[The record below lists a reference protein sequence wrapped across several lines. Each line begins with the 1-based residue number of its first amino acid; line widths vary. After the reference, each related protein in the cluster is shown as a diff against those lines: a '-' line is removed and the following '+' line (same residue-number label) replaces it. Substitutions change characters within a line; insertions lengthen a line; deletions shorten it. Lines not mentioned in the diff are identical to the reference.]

1 MVIVCRNVSLL
12 NLEVFPINQ
21 FFLSH
26 FQNFSL
32 ESSYNLSK
40 YVIRRMIKP
49 HFLNKWIYFMPPRCN
64 HYEIKLEQKIK
75 LLFYCIMKIIDSI
88 MMRSFWFGDVLE
100 SRRKIQFWRD
110 FDIFHDTFLRLFC
123 FENKNRMLEQKLI
136 MI

>member
-1 MVIVCRNVSLL
+1 MVNVCLNVSLL

-49 HFLNKWIYFMPPRCN
+49 HFLNKWIYFRPPRCN
-64 HYEIKLEQKIK
+64 RYFRKKNKI
-75 LLFYCIMKIIDSI
+75 LLFHCIMKIIDSI
-88 MMRSFWFGDVLE
+88 MMRSFWFGNVLE
-100 SRRKIQFWRD
+100 SRRKFQFWHD
-110 FDIFHDTFLRLFC
+110 FDIFHDTFLFC
-123 FENKNRMLEQKLI
+123 FEDKNRMLKQKLI